1 MEGTSDTSLQP
12 PSNLSL
18 TDAHF
23 QCSSTVGPQTDFAAC
38 RRGRKSK
45 ETSSVLQKRACNE
58 ERYAF
63 PVRPLR
69 RKDSL
74 ASQRKEKS
82 RGSSKCST
90 VRFSDGRFRQS
101 PEAETS
107 EEVVPPHLVK
117 REDAYFSKMPDMQRN
132 TGTRFHVDFP
142 EKSLRSSRLP
152 VPKPRTKKHP
162 SGLFVDEDVTHD
174 VPADCLPT
182 DQESHQQ
189 DGQLILPVPLPRA
202 KKRLSASYSASI
214 QYEYGSPIEQNEASL
229 NNTTAILTSNE
240 ATEDL
245 TSPNCAVISG
255 GCASIQGGGDCSS
268 EVEREVLAA
277 MAEEFS
283 YSDSQ
288 EDKERA
294 GDEIIEGWSL
304 TDQCGVIDH
313 FEQDAVHGLPDVD
326 KVLEDDVDKSFA
338 GDDWLCIAVDKDV
351 ELESKNEVKC
361 EEVDFGFVS
370 IDVAAG
376 SLQDE
381 R

>member
-1 MEGTSDTSLQP
+1 MEGMSDTSLQP

-18 TDAHF
+18 TD
-23 QCSSTVGPQTDFAAC
+23 FAAR

-45 ETSSVLQKRACNE
+45 ETSPKLQKRACNE
-58 ERYAF
+58 ERDAF

-69 RKDSL
+69 RKDSS
-74 ASQRKEKS
+74 ASHRKENS
-82 RGSSKCST
+82 HGPNKCST
-90 VRFSDGRFRQS
+90 DHFSDGRFKQS
-101 PEAETS
+101 SEAETS
-107 EEVVPPHLVK
+107 KVVVPP
-117 REDAYFSKMPDMQRN
+117 EDMQHN
-132 TGTRFHVDFP
+132 TGMHIHVDFP
-142 EKSLRSSRLP
+142 EKTLRSSSLP

-162 SGLFVDEDVTHD
+162 GGLFVDDDVTHD

-182 DQESHQQ
+182 DQESDQQ
-189 DGQLILPVPLPRA
+189 DGPSILPVPLPRA

-214 QYEYGSPIEQNEASL
+214 QYEYGSPIEQSEASL
-229 NNTTAILTSNE
+229 KNTTAILTSNE
-240 ATEDL
+240 TTEDL
-245 TSPNCAVISG
+245 TSPNSAVISG

-277 MAEEFS
+277 MAEEEFS

-288 EDKERA
+288 EDKEKAR
-294 GDEIIEGWSL
+294 DEIIEGWYL
-304 TDQCGVIDH
+304 ADQCGVIDH
-313 FEQDAVHGLPDVD
+313 FEQDAMPGLPGID
-326 KVLEDDVDKSFA
+326 KVLEDDIDQSFA
-338 GDDWLCIAVDKDV
+338 GDDWLCVTVDKDV